1 MIPRMKYPTASAS
14 RAADTENLH
23 TDVMRFM
30 AILGLCLAAIF
41 ALVQSV
47 PVRGTNGLPQRPSQD
62 AAQSDATP
70 EQERLGKLQAEI
82 SRLTEQIRKTRE
94 QNDSAEQAL
103 AVTRKQ
109 LRTATDEAGQTHE
122 ERDRTESE
130 LQDLARR
137 LQRKRSDL
145 SGIQQRLQQK
155 SDSLVALE
163 RQLGEEQAKL
173 GRVQVELKALRSQQ
187 QPVVRRKP
195 AEPTQPPV
203 SQPTR
208 QGFTLRFASSGVLAH
223 LVSARI
229 VSLYGMLDSKAW
241 RLSLPGG
248 HPAFTPDVF
257 PDQYHEMT
265 PATVPPAYVQALAQ
279 TQGVPKAGAVVWGVR
294 LPPETK
300 RAIADLTRNLKGG
313 DLVIGANG
321 KLYLNE
327 EASTAHRSER

>member
-1 MIPRMKYPTASAS
+1 VRHSTASAS
-14 RAADTENLH
+14 GAADTENLH

-62 AAQSDATP
+62 AAQPDATL
-70 EQERLGKLQAEI
+70 ELERLGELQVEV

-109 LRTATDEAGQTHE
+109 LRTATDDAGQAHK
-122 ERDRTESE
+122 ERDRIASE

-145 SGIQQRLQQK
+145 SGIQQTLQQK
-155 SDSLVALE
+155 SDSLAALE

-187 QPVVRRKP
+187 QPVLRRKP
-195 AEPTQPPV
+195 IEPTQPPV
-203 SQPTR
+203 SRPTR
-208 QGFTLRFASSGVLAH
+208 RGFTLRFASSGVLAH
-223 LVSARI
+223 LVTARA

-248 HPAFTPDVF
+248 LPAFTPHAL
-257 PDQYHEMT
+257 PDQYHEMN
-265 PATVPPAYVQALAQ
+265 PATVPPAYVQALAG
-279 TQGVPKAGAVVWGVR
+279 TPGVPEASAVVWGVR

-300 RAIADLTRNLKGG
+300 RAIADLTRNLQGG

-327 EASTAHRSER
+327 GSSTAHRRER